1 MKPVTVDGTQHSAV
15 VLCRVPG
22 CGWRDVATGRG
33 PVLRAA
39 ADHYLVA
46 HADAK
51 GAEETATVLRRRA
64 GNLVATRPP
73 GR

>member
-1 MKPVTVDGTQHSAV
+1 MKPVEVDGTRHSAV
-15 VLCRVPG
+15 VLCRVTG

-51 GAEETATVLRRRA
+51 GTEETATVLRRRA
-64 GNLVATRPP
+64 RELR
-73 GR
+73 